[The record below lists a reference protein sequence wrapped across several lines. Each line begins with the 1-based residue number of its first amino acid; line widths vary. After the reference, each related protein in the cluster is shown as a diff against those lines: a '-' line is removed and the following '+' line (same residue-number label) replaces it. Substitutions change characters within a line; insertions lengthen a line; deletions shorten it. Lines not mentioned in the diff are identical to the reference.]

1 MSSLMQRLHRFIY
14 DDICEEVE
22 NIMVT
27 VCFTYLSIHD
37 VVKTVS
43 ILNFTARRHA
53 SAVYAVV
60 VSVVCHTSVF
70 Y

>member
-27 VCFTYLSIHD
+27 VRFTYLSVYTRCLEND
-37 VVKTVS
+37 VDS
-43 ILNFTARRHA
+43 DFL
-53 SAVYAVV
+53 
-60 VSVVCHTSVF
+60 
-70 Y
+70 